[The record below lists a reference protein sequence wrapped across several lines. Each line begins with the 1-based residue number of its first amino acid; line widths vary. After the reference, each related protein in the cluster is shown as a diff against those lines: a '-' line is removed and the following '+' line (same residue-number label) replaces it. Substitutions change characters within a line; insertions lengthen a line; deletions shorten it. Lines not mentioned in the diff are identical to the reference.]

1 MLSGR
6 GRVKAFRDKISQ
18 DCPDCG
24 NRVLAIRINGFYA
37 GSRDRIFLWECPICE
52 AVWKNDLE
60 SARGLHHRLFEVN
73 QAVFFDTNPI
83 PMKYMMKRLGIIPEN
98 EHRLPMVAA
107 SAELAA
113 RLDQVLTNAGLLD

>member
-18 DCPDCG
+18 DCPDCN

-52 AVWKNDLE
+52 AVWKKTRPKLL
-60 SARGLHHRLFEVN
+60 R
-73 QAVFFDTNPI
+73 
-83 PMKYMMKRLGIIPEN
+83 
-98 EHRLPMVAA
+98 
-107 SAELAA
+107 ELS
-113 RLDQVLTNAGLLD
+113 DDVKV